1 MSQFFFNFDQN
12 RWRPRDDSRASC
24 DNRAWQSTRPRA
36 WAVVVGV
43 AGTGE
48 VCVRSKQ
55 GLQRAA
61 GEWGN
66 ACAGTCAGSCCSA
79 WGTRRPSGGRGR
91 DPLTRARRSSQP
103 PCPESPLPDPN
114 QRCLVV
120 IDYVG
125 DGVYAMTAYMA
136 GAPPDVIASS
146 SSPVELIYAV
156 APYLQ
161 PGLTAYVSETAMLC
175 AMLSFAVWSPREF
188 LDDGFDLGCVNRT
201 EFTQEERAARRV
213 AEFGY
218 SYTAISRAWSVE
230 IFGPFLSREERQRLR
245 ERGAD
250 D

>member
-1 MSQFFFNFDQN
+1 M
-12 RWRPRDDSRASC
+12 
-24 DNRAWQSTRPRA
+24 
-36 WAVVVGV
+36 
-43 AGTGE
+43 
-48 VCVRSKQ
+48 
-55 GLQRAA
+55 
-61 GEWGN
+61 
-66 ACAGTCAGSCCSA
+66 
-79 WGTRRPSGGRGR
+79 
-91 DPLTRARRSSQP
+91 
-103 PCPESPLPDPN
+103 
-114 QRCLVV
+114 

-125 DGVYAMTAYMA
+125 DGVYAMTAYVA

-146 SSPVELIYAV
+146 SSPVELIYSV

-161 PGLTAYVSETAMLC
+161 PGLTAYVSEAAMLC
-175 AMLSFAVWSPREF
+175 AMLSFAVWSPKEF

-230 IFGPFLSREERQRLR
+230 TFGPFLSREERQRLR